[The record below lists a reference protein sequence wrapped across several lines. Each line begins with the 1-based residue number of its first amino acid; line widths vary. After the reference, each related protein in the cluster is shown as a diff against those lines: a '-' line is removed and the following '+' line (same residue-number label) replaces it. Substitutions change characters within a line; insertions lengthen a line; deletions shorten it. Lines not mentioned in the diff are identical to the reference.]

1 MPCKIVCSTRDVY
14 NRGISG
20 STSPCEVKHA
30 SAWSMF
36 ILPLAQHGR
45 PRVNDTWLRMCQCRI
60 QSCGMGCFSGR
71 VGSHQRWHMAT
82 SKQIFFDLV
91 NKLLDWNKLFRKR
104 IYHQKLNLCTG
115 PDLSFLSSYSSTSW
129 MYHNQ
134 RYLNGYLRWNSTKF
148 YNFEHTLK
156 TDHFCSPIK
165 TKLYDAGKLESHLD
179 KVQFSDHALVLNL
192 FICF

>member
-1 MPCKIVCSTRDVY
+1 MIRDCACANAV
-14 NRGISG
+14 S
-20 STSPCEVKHA
+20 S
-30 SAWSMF
+30 
-36 ILPLAQHGR
+36 LAVWDVFAAALAHIKGDIWRQ
-45 PRVNDTWLRMCQCRI
+45 VN
-60 QSCGMGCFSGR
+60 
-71 VGSHQRWHMAT
+71 
-82 SKQIFFDLV
+82 KFFLDLV

-165 TKLYDAGKLESHLD
+165 TKLYDTGKPESHLD